1 MTETMPEGFPPNT
14 LAPQRAFAALAQ
26 QNYSKLASATE
37 ALWEEFWVKGNIKTS
52 QPEVF
57 VPILERVLGPSETK
71 AVLEAVG
78 TAFPSS
84 THHKLIKSG
93 KRARHQGTLECQYTA
108 GL

>member
-78 TAFPSS
+78 TAFSFLDTPQ
-84 THHKLIKSG
+84 
-93 KRARHQGTLECQYTA
+93 AN
-108 GL
+108 